1 MPPTTRT
8 ITAPKMPKII
18 FLFFKKKNGVIQTSA
33 VEMKAN
39 DKKITFTN
47 SERWERVLV
56 VRNREYVFEVENPS
70 MITRVWST
78 LRSN

>member
-1 MPPTTRT
+1 M
-8 ITAPKMPKII
+8 
-18 FLFFKKKNGVIQTSA
+18 IQTSA
-33 VEMKAN
+33 VEMKVN
-39 DKKITFTN
+39 DKKIAFAN
-47 SERWERVLV
+47 PERWEWVLV

>member
-1 MPPTTRT
+1 M
-8 ITAPKMPKII
+8 
-18 FLFFKKKNGVIQTSA
+18 IQTSA
-33 VEMKAN
+33 VEMKVN
-39 DKKITFTN
+39 EKIITFTN

>member
-1 MPPTTRT
+1 M
-8 ITAPKMPKII
+8 
-18 FLFFKKKNGVIQTSA
+18 IQTSA

-47 SERWERVLV
+47 SERWGRVLV

-70 MITRVWST
+70 TITRVWST

>member
-1 MPPTTRT
+1 M
-8 ITAPKMPKII
+8 
-18 FLFFKKKNGVIQTSA
+18 FFKKKNGVIQTSA
-33 VEMKAN
+33 VEMKVN
-39 DKKITFTN
+39 DKKIAFAN
-47 SERWERVLV
+47 PERWKWVLL